1 MKKLTIVSS
10 QMIVLGLSFFLLCAF
25 IGRTQVPWVVPA
37 EYKAMK
43 NPVPKNDKTL
53 AEGKELYAKHC
64 LSCHG
69 EKGKGDG
76 PKVKQLIANPAN
88 LSINKVASQ
97 TDGEH
102 FYKIKIGRD
111 GLHSYK
117 SKLDDEGIWT
127 VINYMHTFESK

>member
-1 MKKLTIVSS
+1 MKKLIRIPTQIV
-10 QMIVLGLSFFLLCAF
+10 ILLLSFVILSAF
-25 IGRTQVPWVVPA
+25 MVRTQVPWVVPA

-43 NPVPKNDKTL
+43 NPVPKNDQTL
-53 AEGKELYAKHC
+53 AEGKQLYTKHC
-64 LSCHG
+64 LACHG

-76 PKVKQLIANPAN
+76 PKVKQLVANPAD

-102 FYKIKIGRD
+102 FYKIKVGRD

-117 SKLDDEGIWT
+117 SKLDDESIWS
-127 VINYMHTFESK
+127 VINYMHTF